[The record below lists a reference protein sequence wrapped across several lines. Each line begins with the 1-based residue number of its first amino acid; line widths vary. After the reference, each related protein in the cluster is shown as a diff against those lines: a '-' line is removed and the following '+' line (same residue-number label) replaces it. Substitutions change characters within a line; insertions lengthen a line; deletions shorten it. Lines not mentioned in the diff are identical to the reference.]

1 MFGES
6 ADEQFQSVGLL
17 SHQVAFVD
25 AVISAVPPARFLL
38 VAPPGF
44 GKSQAISSAVRIL
57 TSRNTTPT
65 RCLVIVPAAVQAVWA
80 ALLHGIVGVEP
91 MVVNAPVY
99 RLIQAETP
107 SEQNPWA
114 THPCIVTS
122 IDFLKKGQRVEE
134 AVGVPWDLVVL
145 DEVQWYTVGT
155 ERGNAAQQIW
165 EADRV
170 SVAIAA
176 STSPEQVDWLMGVPQ
191 VRVFRWGHEAIRD
204 WDDTRNVPGRRV
216 ETTTYKVSAP
226 EQEFGCRFN
235 DFLDALPEKPAVGL
249 MRTILLGRWRSSP
262 YAVEQSL
269 RRTLIG
275 AESLTDYSREA
286 EDLSAEYVPDDEID
300 PSSLPYET
308 DWDVQQCQGLLHV
321 LEQIAEDSKWAACE
335 SLLRGIR
342 VGEERSIVLFTEF
355 VDTAEYV
362 SSLAQSSGWRTH
374 LISGAVAV
382 DERQQ
387 AVLSAQSEPSV
398 LIVTTGTT
406 EGLNLSI
413 TDHVLHYDISE
424 RPEALLRRYG
434 ACAYSGSRF
443 PLVYHHF
450 LVAEGS
456 VERSILDR
464 LLDKVDG
471 IEQMFG
477 RR

>member
-6 ADEQFQSVGLL
+6 ADDQFQSVGLL
-17 SHQVAFVD
+17 PHQVAFVD
-25 AVISAVPPARFLL
+25 AVMSAVRPARFLL
-38 VAPPGF
+38 IAPPGF
-44 GKSQAISSAVRIL
+44 GKSHAISSAVRML
-57 TSRNTTPT
+57 TSQSTTPT
-65 RCLVIVPAAVQAVWA
+65 RCLVIVPAALQAVWA

-107 SEQNPWA
+107 SDQNPWA

-122 IDFLKKGQRVEE
+122 IDFLKKRGRAEQ
-134 AVGVPWDLVVL
+134 ALALPWDVVVL
-145 DEVQWYTVGT
+145 DEVHQWSTRT
-155 ERGNAAQQIW
+155 WRGHLASRIW
-165 EADRV
+165 DADQV
-170 SVAIAA
+170 AVAIATT
-176 STSPEQVDWLMGVPQ
+176 TSPDHVHGLFDA
-191 VRVFRWGHEAIRD
+191 RVFRWTHQDIRD
-204 WDDTRNVPGRRV
+204 WDGTRIVPGRRV
-216 ETTTYKVSAP
+216 ETTTYEVSAA

-235 DFLDALPEKPAVGL
+235 EFLDALPEKPAVGW

-269 RRTLIG
+269 RRALIG
-275 AESLTDYSREA
+275 AETLTDYSREA
-286 EDLSAEYVPDDEID
+286 EDLSPEYVPDDEID
-300 PSSLPYET
+300 VSSLPYET
-308 DWDVQQCQGLLHV
+308 DWDVQECQGLLHV

-342 VGEERSIVLFTEF
+342 VGDERSIVLFTEF

-374 LISGAVAV
+374 LISGAVPV

-413 TDHVLHYDISE
+413 TDHVLHYDIAE

-464 LLDKVDG
+464 LLEEVDR